1 MKAISVLLVSLIAV
15 SAQAQESVRDLAYD
29 VNVLVQENIDALP
42 QRDRQEVRYSLRQIE
57 QTFAKNGFRAGGG
70 YHRPPPA
77 KNLIC
82 DSSNNTL
89 RDLGDNGRLI
99 HDFGDSA
106 SCAEAKGYVIR
117 GEPYC
122 DFTDNKLFTSRGK
135 LIHDFGDSPSCKQ
148 AREAVIRGGNF
159 CDFTDNTLRDSYG
172 KLIYDFG
179 SSEDCQK
186 GLNQTR

>member
-1 MKAISVLLVSLIAV
+1 MKAISALLVCLFAV
-15 SAQAQESVRDLAYD
+15 SAQAQQSVKDLSYD
-29 VNVLVQENIDALP
+29 VNELVQVNIDSLP
-42 QRDRQEVRYSLRQIE
+42 PRDRQEVRYSLRQIE

-70 YHRPPPA
+70 YQRPPA

-89 RDLGDNGRLI
+89 RDLSDNGRLI

-106 SCAEAKGYVIR
+106 SCAEAKEYVSR

-122 DFTDNKLFTSRGK
+122 DFADNKLYGTRGN